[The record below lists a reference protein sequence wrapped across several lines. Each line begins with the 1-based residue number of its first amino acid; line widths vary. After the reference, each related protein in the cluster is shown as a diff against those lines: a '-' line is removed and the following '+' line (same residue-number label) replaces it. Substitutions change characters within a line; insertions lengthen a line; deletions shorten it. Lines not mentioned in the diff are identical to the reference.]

1 VAIAQRLNVVAI
13 PGFIPMRLDVPY
25 RSFISGLIRPDWSEP
40 KHQDHKRQKDFI
52 SSVTGMSIHVGSN
65 QPARA

>member
-1 VAIAQRLNVVAI
+1 
-13 PGFIPMRLDVPY
+13 MRLDVPY

-52 SSVTGMSIHVGSN
+52 SSSSGTVELALCVRQGSG
-65 QPARA
+65 